1 MLRHSTTGV
10 DTMTRTIGIGAD
22 STALIAG
29 WLGWMESGNLSPNTL
44 RLRRYV
50 LQRFAA
56 RYDLRT
62 ASTQDILDYL
72 AGLTGGAWS
81 KASNLSAV
89 RSFYHWMTGM
99 GLRADNPSLMI
110 RSVRT
115 HDRTKPR
122 LPKKVLDRA
131 LLLAR
136 DDRTRFALL
145 LGSRAGLRREEIA
158 TFHSSCIRGNSLV
171 IVGKGAKERTIPMH
185 PDLRPYCDE
194 LLAHPGWAFPSHVI
208 PGQHVTPETIQ
219 RMVTRALGEPWRT
232 HDLRRYFATAAYD
245 ATRDLR
251 AVQELLGHADPATT
265 SKYVSPN
272 VDAMTAAVLS
282 VA

>member
-1 MLRHSTTGV
+1 
-10 DTMTRTIGIGAD
+10 MTRTVGISAENA
-22 STALIAG
+22 ALIAG
-29 WLGWMESGNLSPNTL
+29 WLGWLESGNLSPNTL
-44 RLRRYV
+44 RLRRYA

-56 RYDLRT
+56 HHDLRT
-62 ASTQDILDYL
+62 ASTQDILDHL

-81 KASNLSAV
+81 KASHLSAV
-89 RSFYHWMTGM
+89 KSFYHWMTGM

-110 RSVRT
+110 RSIKT

-131 LLLAR
+131 LLLTQ
-136 DDRTRFALL
+136 DDRVRFALL

-158 TFHSSCIRGNSLV
+158 TFHSSCIRGSSLV
-171 IVGKGAKERTIPMH
+171 IVGKGDKERTIPCH
-185 PDLRPYCDE
+185 PDLRPYCDD
-194 LLAHPGWAFPSHVI
+194 LRAHPGWAFSSHVI

-219 RMVTRALGEPWRT
+219 RMVHKALGGDWQT

-265 SKYVSPN
+265 AKYVSPN